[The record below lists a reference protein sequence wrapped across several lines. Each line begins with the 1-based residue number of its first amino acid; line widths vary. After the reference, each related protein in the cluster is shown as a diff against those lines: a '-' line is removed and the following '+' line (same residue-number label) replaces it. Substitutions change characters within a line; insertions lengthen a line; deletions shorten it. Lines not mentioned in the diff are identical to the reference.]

1 MVDASN
7 ARQPQILASSPILR
21 QLPAASRHV
30 LRGGSQVLSAA
41 ADALG
46 LAPNATPCRAVRS
59 GSRAA
64 LWLGP
69 DERLL
74 IGPAGEAGQTVEI
87 LEHALAGMAHSL
99 VEVSHALVAFEISG
113 SRAAQTLN
121 AGCPL
126 NLDPASFPLDMCT
139 RTVFAKAQIVL
150 WRTDPEVFHV
160 ETARSFAPYVTK
172 LLALAASET
181 MS

>member
-1 MVDASN
+1 MVDASG

-30 LRGGSQVLSAA
+30 LRGGSQVMSAA
-41 ADALG
+41 ADALS
-46 LAPNATPCRAVRS
+46 LPPSETPCRAVRG

-74 IGPAGEAGQTVEI
+74 IGPADGAGQTAG
-87 LEHALAGMAHSL
+87 LLRQALAGMAHSL
-99 VEVSHALVAFEISG
+99 VEVSHALAAFAVSG
-113 SRAAQTLN
+113 SRAAQALN

-126 NLDPASFPLDMCT
+126 DLDPASFPLEMCT

-172 LLALAASET
+172 LLALVARES
-181 MS
+181 

>member
-1 MVDASN
+1 MVDASG
-7 ARQPQILASSPILR
+7 ARQSPTLAPSPILR

-30 LRGGSQVLSAA
+30 LRGGQQVMSAA
-41 ADALG
+41 AHALG
-46 LAPNATPCRAVRS
+46 LPRSETACRAVQNDEL
-59 GSRAA
+59 AA

-74 IGPAGEAGQTVEI
+74 IGPADGARKTAELLQQ
-87 LEHALAGMAHSL
+87 ALAELTHSL
-99 VEVSHALVAFEISG
+99 VEVSHALAAFEVG
-113 SRAAQTLN
+113 GPRATEALN

-126 NLDPASFPLDMCT
+126 DLDIASFPLDMCT
-139 RTVFAKAQIVL
+139 RTVFSKAQILL
-150 WRTDPEVFHV
+150 WRTGPEVFHV

-172 LLALAASET
+172 ILALAARER